1 MNAGSS
7 SPQTSMAKM
16 LINKTGFEDSARNAA
31 MKRQPSGKKI
41 SELDAASGWMN
52 SSLDLVLTA
61 EASFPQSVWTSITLE
76 TTNQKSSLS
85 WSTQM
90 PAVNESSQRLPSV
103 TSFVPTVI
111 ESEPSLCE
119 NNAAHLGSMTVRI
132 GELREAGATQRKFGL
147 AA

>member
-1 MNAGSS
+1 MR
-7 SPQTSMAKM
+7 T
-16 LINKTGFEDSARNAA
+16 NKTGFEDSARNAA
-31 MKRQPSGKKI
+31 MKKQPSGKKT
-41 SELDAASGWMN
+41 SELDADFGWTN
-52 SSLDLVLTA
+52 SNRDLVPTADELTHPFA
-61 EASFPQSVWTSITLE
+61 WTSIIWE
-76 TTNQKSSLS
+76 TTNQKLSLS

-90 PAVNESSQRLPSV
+90 PAVSESSQRLPSV